1 MTTSEQ
7 INELV
12 TALAEARP
20 EFKAFTKDQTAKV
33 TSSKG
38 SYTYQYGDK
47 ASLFDAVMPALNKRG
62 VFLTQAPSLREDG
75 KPVLV
80 TMLTHKS
87 GQWMRSEM
95 PMHLYDRPQETGSE
109 LTYLS
114 RYAAQLMLGV
124 AGEADDDGASAQ
136 QGTQRQPL
144 AAATTS
150 TAQASRVPGTSTPTA
165 RPSAAPRALPNAKPT
180 PKQAFVDAL
189 EKATTDPFAD
199 VPHPA
204 DITADQIPF

>member
-136 QGTQRQPL
+136 QGTQRQPEPQRQNTIPSPL
-144 AAATTS
+144 AKPSAA
-150 TAQASRVPGTSTPTA
+150 PPA
-165 RPSAAPRALPNAKPT
+165 RPSAAPRAVPNAKPAT
-180 PKQAFVDAL
+180 AKQAFVDAL

-204 DITADQIPF
+204 DISADQIPF